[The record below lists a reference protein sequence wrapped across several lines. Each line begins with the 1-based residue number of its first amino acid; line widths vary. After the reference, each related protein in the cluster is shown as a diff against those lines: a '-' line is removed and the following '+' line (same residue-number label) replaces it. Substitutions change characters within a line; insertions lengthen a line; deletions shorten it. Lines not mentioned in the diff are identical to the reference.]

1 MPRPCCQKPLAKIIR
16 VGTFEAGIIGFDAIM
31 RKLAGSKWTDE
42 QELANR
48 LLSEVREYGNY
59 ISPAV
64 EGLYRMALLREFRIF
79 VSNGA
84 KEK

>member
-16 VGTFEAGIIGFDAIM
+16 VGTFEAGIIGFDAII
-31 RKLAGSKWTDE
+31 RKLAESKWTDE

-48 LLSEVREYGNY
+48 LLSEVRQYGNY
-59 ISPAV
+59 ISPAA
-64 EGLYRMALLREFRIF
+64 EELYKLALMREFRLF
-79 VSNGA
+79 VSKGA